1 MEIKP
6 SLNEKNWGLL
16 WMAPNSADYF
26 TFDKVENLKLGVSH
40 FINIIK
46 FYSVVLGVDICS
58 LVFIS
63 PWL

>member
-1 MEIKP
+1 
-6 SLNEKNWGLL
+6 
-16 WMAPNSADYF
+16 MALGHADYF
-26 TFDKVENLKLGVSH
+26 TFDKVENLKFGVSH

-46 FYSVVLGVDICS
+46 FYSVVLGEDICS